1 MLTQRGPRDL
11 EHALIYAS
19 AKNPEQFDAI
29 GTLLTELNVKWA
41 PVTQETT
48 TNTRRLNGIL
58 DTFASGA
65 CQVLLAKKV
74 LDEGVDIPSIR
85 EAFIVASSTVQRE
98 WVQRRGRV
106 LRRHPGKPWAIV
118 HDFLALPP
126 VELVRR
132 DGTRALRRIIEGETH
147 RAYTFGTHSDNVA
160 GENGVH
166 ADLERIT
173 TAYWPDGRIP
183 TGLRFNE
190 GEHVLAS
197 ATPRG
202 RPW

>member
-1 MLTQRGPRDL
+1 MESSIPSRA
-11 EHALIYAS
+11 E
-19 AKNPEQFDAI
+19 
-29 GTLLTELNVKWA
+29 
-41 PVTQETT
+41 PV
-48 TNTRRLNGIL
+48 RCI
-58 DTFASGA
+58 
-65 CQVLLAKKV
+65 LAKKV

-132 DGTRALRRIIEGETH
+132 DGTRPLRRLIEGEVH
-147 RAYTFGTHSDNVA
+147 RAYTFGTHAENVA
-160 GENGVH
+160 GDRGVH
-166 ADLERIT
+166 TDLDRIKA
-173 TAYWPDGRIP
+173 AYWPDGRLP
-183 TGLRFNE
+183 TGLLSNE
-190 GEHVLAS
+190 GEYVLAC